1 MARRSVR
8 GPIRAAAHLGKL
20 GWLGR
25 VGCRGGLAR
34 AAGGASGALLRR
46 GRGDDQRARLPLRP
60 RLPRA
65 RAYVAEAS
73 CLTDHCSKTWPAG
86 PPSRGSSALDHAS
99 GCPKLTP
106 QAPHPVSAKQ
116 PLLGRAGRPHILSN
130 RESGLFYTGRS
141 ARAQRVRLQSG
152 MSFCCGVTSCEKQR
166 SFDHMRPLP
175 ARPVGR
181 GWPGGDS
188 RGLPWALASAGPVC
202 SDSSSRSPFWAMF
215 PTYSYNIHPTC
226 T

>member
-1 MARRSVR
+1 MR

-25 VGCRGGLAR
+25 VGGRSGLAR

-73 CLTDHCSKTWPAG
+73 CLTDRCSQTWPAG
-86 PPSRGSSALDHAS
+86 PPCSRGPFSARSRLR
-99 GCPKLTP
+99 LP
-106 QAPHPVSAKQ
+106 QAYCAHKLRGHAVSAKQ
-116 PLLGRAGRPHILSN
+116 PPLGRAGRPHI
-130 RESGLFYTGRS
+130 GPVPYTGRS
-141 ARAQRVRLQSG
+141 ARAERARLQSG

-166 SFDHMRPLP
+166 SF
-175 ARPVGR
+175 
-181 GWPGGDS
+181 
-188 RGLPWALASAGPVC
+188 
-202 SDSSSRSPFWAMF
+202 
-215 PTYSYNIHPTC
+215 
-226 T
+226 